1 MKQLKLLA
9 AAVAVMGA
17 SVQAHAGP
25 ISTTV
30 LFDRDGTGSL
40 ANAISVETFDWTPG
54 NALTI
59 GALSTLPV
67 AGVQTLQ
74 TVAQAK
80 LGTFLNATTGDIW
93 TATTGEFTF
102 VASFMEHAVGIG
114 TGAATFS
121 LAPGASYFRM
131 YHSAN
136 NSNTITGDNYGDG
149 TLILEGVLAGLS
161 GVFQDKTRGEGKPVE
176 LLDQSPNGDDQ
187 HGVLTHVGNGSQ
199 TIDVKVTY
207 HDPNYFLDLPADM
220 LQIAMVNDTTNVAVP
235 FKQTNP
241 SDKVVGV
248 TPYYSVTGFDP
259 VTGLPIKVNGGDCN
273 FGGLSELN
281 AVPDPQR
288 CDFHFQSD
296 ASSSFRFVPE
306 PGSLALAGLG
316 MAALGLI
323 SRRRQRV

>member
-17 SVQAHAGP
+17 SVQAHAAA
-25 ISTTV
+25 V
-30 LFDRDGTGSL
+30 LFDRNGTAGVTDS
-40 ANAISVETFDWTPG
+40 ISVETFDWNPG

-59 GALSTLPV
+59 GALSTPAV

-80 LGTFLNATTGDIW
+80 LGTFLNATSGGTW
-93 TATTGEFTF
+93 TATSGEFTF

-131 YHSAN
+131 YHSAE
-136 NSNTITGDNYGDG
+136 NSSTITGANYGDG
-149 TLILEGVLAGLS
+149 TLILEGVLVGLS
-161 GVFQDKTRGEGKPVE
+161 GVFQDKTRGEGKAVE
-176 LLDQSPNGDDQ
+176 LLDQNSGDDQ
-187 HGVLTHVGNGSQ
+187 HGVLTNVGNGSN
-199 TIDVKVTY
+199 TLDVKVTS
-207 HDPNYFLDLPADM
+207 HNSNYFLDLPADI
-220 LQIAMVNDTTNVAVP
+220 LQITMVNDTTNLATP

-259 VTGLPIKVNGGDCN
+259 VTFLPIKVNGGDCN
-273 FGGLSELN
+273 FGGLSEFN

>member
-9 AAVAVMGA
+9 AAIAVMGA
-17 SVQAHAGP
+17 SVQAHAAA
-25 ISTTV
+25 V
-30 LFDRDGTGSL
+30 LFDRNGTGGATDS
-40 ANAISVETFDWTPG
+40 ISVETFDWNPG

-59 GALSTLPV
+59 GALSTPPV
-67 AGVQTLQ
+67 NGVQTLQ

-80 LGTFLNATTGDIW
+80 LGTFLNATSGDTW
-93 TATTGEFTF
+93 TATSGEEFTF

-136 NSNTITGDNYGDG
+136 NSNTITGANYGDG
-149 TLILEGVLAGLS
+149 TLILEGVLVGLS
-161 GVFQDKTRGEGKPVE
+161 GVFQDKTRGEGKAVE
-176 LLDQSPNGDDQ
+176 LLDQNSADDQ
-187 HGVLTHVGNGSQ
+187 NGVLTNVGNGSN
-199 TIDVKVTY
+199 TLDVKVTF
-207 HDPNYFLDLPADM
+207 HDSNYFLNLPADI
-220 LQIAMVNDTTNVAVP
+220 LQITMVNDTTNLATP

-241 SDKVVGV
+241 SDQVVGF
-248 TPYYSVTGFDP
+248 TPYYSVVGFDS
-259 VTGLPIKVNGGDCN
+259 TGAPIKVNGGDCT
-273 FGGLSELN
+273 FGGLSEFN
-281 AVPDPQR
+281 AAPDPQR

>member
-17 SVQAHAGP
+17 SVQAHAAA
-25 ISTTV
+25 V

-40 ANAISVETFDWTPG
+40 ANAISVETFDWNPG

-59 GALSTLPV
+59 GALSIPPV
-67 AGVQTLQ
+67 NGVQTLQ

-80 LGTFLNATTGDIW
+80 LGTFLNATSGDTW
-93 TATTGEFTF
+93 TATSGEFTF

-131 YHSAN
+131 YHSPS
-136 NSNTITGDNYGDG
+136 NSSTITGANYGDG
-149 TLILEGVLAGLS
+149 TLILEGVLVGLS
-161 GVFQDKTRGEGKPVE
+161 GVFQDKTRGEGKAVE
-176 LLDQSPNGDDQ
+176 LLDQNSGDDQ
-187 HGVLTHVGNGSQ
+187 HGVLTNVGNGSN
-199 TIDVKVTY
+199 TLDVKVTS
-207 HDPNYFLDLPADM
+207 HNSNYFLDLPADI
-220 LQIAMVNDTTNVAVP
+220 LQITMVNDTTNLATP

-241 SDKVVGV
+241 SDQVVGV
-248 TPYYSVTGFDP
+248 TPYYSVTGFVVDP
-259 VTGLPIKVNGGDCN
+259 VTGVAAPIKVNGGDCN

>member
-17 SVQAHAGP
+17 SVQAHAAA
-25 ISTTV
+25 V
-30 LFDRDGTGSL
+30 LFDRNGTGGVTDS
-40 ANAISVETFDWTPG
+40 ISVETFDWNPG

-59 GALSTLPV
+59 GALSIPPV

-80 LGTFLNATTGDIW
+80 LGTFLNATSGDLW
-93 TATTGEFTF
+93 TAIAGEFTF

-121 LAPGASYFRM
+121 LAPGVSYFRM

-136 NSNTITGDNYGDG
+136 NSSTITGANYGDG
-149 TLILEGVLAGLS
+149 TLILEGVLVGLS

-176 LLDQSPNGDDQ
+176 LLDQNSGDDQ
-187 HGVLTHVGNGSQ
+187 NGVLTHVGNGSN
-199 TIDVKVTY
+199 TLDVKVTS
-207 HDPNYFLDLPADM
+207 HNSNYFLDLPADI
-220 LQIAMVNDTTNVAVP
+220 LQITMVNDTTNLATP

-248 TPYYSVTGFDP
+248 TPYYSVPGFDP
-259 VTGLPIKVNGGDCN
+259 VTGAPIKVNGGDCK

>member
-9 AAVAVMGA
+9 AAIAVMGA
-17 SVQAHAGP
+17 SVQAQAAA
-25 ISTTV
+25 V
-30 LFDRDGTGSL
+30 LFDRDGTGSV
-40 ANAISVETFDWTPG
+40 ANAISVETFDWNPG

-59 GALSTLPV
+59 GALSTPPV
-67 AGVQTLQ
+67 NGVQTLQ

-80 LGTFLNATTGDIW
+80 LGTFLNATSGDTW
-93 TATTGEFTF
+93 TATVGEFTF
-102 VASFMEHAVGIG
+102 VASFMENAVGIG
-114 TGAATFS
+114 SGSASFS

-131 YHSAN
+131 YHGTGIAN
-136 NSNTITGDNYGDG
+136 NSNTITGAGYGDG
-149 TLILEGVLAGLS
+149 TLILEGTLVGLS
-161 GVFQDKTRGEGKPVE
+161 GIFQDKTRGEGKPVE
-176 LLDQSPNGDDQ
+176 LLDQNSGDNQ
-187 HGVLTHVGNGSQ
+187 NGVLTNVGNGSN
-199 TIDVKVTY
+199 TLDVKVTF
-207 HDPNYFLDLPADM
+207 HNSNYFVDLPADI
-220 LQIAMVNDTTNVAVP
+220 LQITMVNDTTNLATP

-241 SDKVVGV
+241 SDQVVGV

-259 VTGLPIKVNGGDCN
+259 VTFLPIKVNGGDCN

-281 AVPDPQR
+281 VTPDPQR

>member
-9 AAVAVMGA
+9 AAIAVMGA
-17 SVQAHAGP
+17 SVQAQAAA
-25 ISTTV
+25 V
-30 LFDRDGTGSL
+30 LFDRDGTGSV
-40 ANAISVETFDWTPG
+40 ANAISVETFDWNPG

-59 GALSTLPV
+59 GALSILPV
-67 AGVQTLQ
+67 NGVQTLQ

-80 LGTFLNATTGDIW
+80 LGTFLNATSGDTW
-93 TATTGEFTF
+93 TATSGEEFTF

-136 NSNTITGDNYGDG
+136 NSNTITGANYGDG
-149 TLILEGVLAGLS
+149 TLILEGVLVGLS

-176 LLDQSPNGDDQ
+176 LLDQNSTDDQ
-187 HGVLTHVGNGSQ
+187 QGVLTNVGNGSN
-199 TIDVKVTY
+199 TLDVKITF
-207 HDPNYFLDLPADM
+207 HDSNYFLNLPADI
-220 LQIAMVNDTTNVAVP
+220 LQITMVNDTTNLATP

-241 SDKVVGV
+241 SDQVVGV
-248 TPYYSVTGFDP
+248 TPYYSVVGFDP
-259 VTGLPIKVNGGDCN
+259 VTGAPIKVNGGDCN

-281 AVPDPQR
+281 ATPDPQR